1 MSWLLPVNQV
11 KHTQFGLSSG
21 ESHSAMPLKEGP
33 LWAAEAMC
41 CPDKHPI
48 SKMLFCFADGLVVS
62 GRKRAGLPSTKSGL
76 MWLVSQGK
84 ETHTHTHTH
93 THTLP
98 KSPAGGM
105 RKTEGVKG
113 SHPILSPTDVPSP
126 GSQQRCGTCGFSG
139 ICHEDLQQCC
149 GQLDHQLVGPPP
161 GPSHPFHAE
170 ALRGSSVCFMAF
182 LYSSCSYTL
191 ED

>member
-21 ESHSAMPLKEGP
+21 ESHSAVPLKEGP
-33 LWAAEAMC
+33 LWAAEAVC

-84 ETHTHTHTH
+84 ETHMHTHTH
-93 THTLP
+93 PP
-98 KSPAGGM
+98 KEPSW
-105 RKTEGVKG
+105 RHEENRGVKG

-126 GSQQRCGTCGFSG
+126 GSQQRCGTCGFKG
-139 ICHEDLQQCC
+139 ICPEDLQRCC
-149 GQLDHQLVGPPP
+149 GQLDHQLLRPPP

-170 ALRGSSVCFMAF
+170 VLPGSSACLMPS
-182 LYSSCSYTL
+182 LHSPCSYTL
-191 ED
+191 ECTTD

>member
-1 MSWLLPVNQV
+1 MSVSASDR
-11 KHTQFGLSSG
+11 GLSSLDAFIQNHFLPPCPHPRG
-21 ESHSAMPLKEGP
+21 HVALLAPTSSSSFCSDLLGACQRPFVTGLEKNNK
-33 LWAAEAMC
+33 AA
-41 CPDKHPI
+41 
-48 SKMLFCFADGLVVS
+48 
-62 GRKRAGLPSTKSGL
+62 LPSN
-76 MWLVSQGK
+76 
-84 ETHTHTHTH
+84 
-93 THTLP
+93 
-98 KSPAGGM
+98 
-105 RKTEGVKG
+105 R

-170 ALRGSSVCFMAF
+170 ALRGSSACFMAF